1 MRARR
6 GVVPGG
12 LATLDQVA
20 TGPAGERVATNSVDS
35 PDRVEPVL
43 APDPHQRHER
53 LVPDPDTPGA
63 WIVRVGGADQSW
75 IDPDDPTHLEFDY
88 MGRIADHLDVH
99 RPAGERM
106 RVIHV
111 GGAGMCL
118 ARYVAATRPTS
129 PQIVCE
135 PDTEL
140 TEEVRLKA
148 PLPPRSGIKVR
159 PVDGRSGIAAMRE
172 DFADVVILDAFDGA
186 RVPADL
192 VTVEF
197 FTDVLRILHTDGIVV
212 ANLADSA
219 PLAWTKRVVRAAG
232 DVFSNVCLAA
242 ESSTLKGRRYGN
254 IILAGSNGPLH
265 EQELV
270 RRCSGAAFPFR
281 LISGEA
287 LTKLLA
293 DAAPFRDDDVEPSP
307 GPPRGATFFS

>member
-88 MGRIADHLDVH
+88 TERIADHLDVH

-106 RVIHV
+106 RIIHV

-159 PVDGRSGIAAMRE
+159 PVDGRSGVAAMRE
-172 DFADVVILDAFDGA
+172 DFADVVIVDAFDGA

-197 FTDVLRILHTDGIVV
+197 L
-212 ANLADSA
+212 S
-219 PLAWTKRVVRAAG
+219 
-232 DVFSNVCLAA
+232 
-242 ESSTLKGRRYGN
+242 
-254 IILAGSNGPLH
+254 
-265 EQELV
+265 
-270 RRCSGAAFPFR
+270 
-281 LISGEA
+281 LIHI
-287 LTKLLA
+287 
-293 DAAPFRDDDVEPSP
+293 
-307 GPPRGATFFS
+307 

>member
-1 MRARR
+1 
-6 GVVPGG
+6 
-12 LATLDQVA
+12 
-20 TGPAGERVATNSVDS
+20 
-35 PDRVEPVL
+35 
-43 APDPHQRHER
+43 
-53 LVPDPDTPGA
+53 
-63 WIVRVGGADQSW
+63 
-75 IDPDDPTHLEFDY
+75 
-88 MGRIADHLDVH
+88 
-99 RPAGERM
+99 
-106 RVIHV
+106 
-111 GGAGMCL
+111 MCL

-159 PVDGRSGIAAMRE
+159 PVDGRSGVAAMRE
-172 DFADVVILDAFDGA
+172 DFADVVIVDAFDGA

-197 FTDVLRILHTDGIVV
+197 FTDVSRILHADGTVV

-293 DAAPFRDDDVEPSP
+293 DATPFRDDDVEPSP
-307 GPPRGATFFS
+307 GPPGGATFFS